1 MVTPAA
7 EGNGAE
13 REGLVLFD
21 IPEPAIARITLNR
34 PRRLNA
40 YTPSL
45 CEQLLAAL
53 GRYRDDDSLRVLIL
67 TGAGRGFCAG
77 GDVRGDDPG
86 YARYRSLQFGRG
98 REMRDDMHA
107 VNLLLHRID
116 KPVLA
121 MVNGVAVSGG
131 LALALMCD
139 YRIAAASAR
148 LGDPSG
154 RVGLLPDEGGAW
166 IFPRFMGIDRAM
178 MMVWLNEIYDADRAR
193 GLGLVSEVVQDSEL
207 ETRTMELARQIAARA
222 PLAVRATKLMMRRG
236 IESTLESS
244 MGDAQLA
251 IQWVNMSRDAQ
262 EGMAAFQQKRKP
274 VFKGE

>member
-1 MVTPAA
+1 MTPVDT
-7 EGNGAE
+7 EGK
-13 REGLVLFD
+13 RLVLFD

-34 PRRLNA
+34 PDRLNA
-40 YTPSL
+40 YTPTL
-45 CEQLLAAL
+45 CEELLAAL

-86 YARYRSLQFGRG
+86 YVRYRTLQFGRG

-107 VNLLLHRID
+107 VNLMLHRID

-139 YRIAAASAR
+139 YRIAAVSAR

-166 IFPRFMGIDRAM
+166 IFPRFMGIDRAI

-193 GLGLVSEVVQDSEL
+193 EIGLVSEVVPDSEL
-207 ETRTMELARQIAARA
+207 LERTMELARQIAARA
-222 PLAVRATKLMMRRG
+222 PLAVRVTKLMMRRG

-251 IQWVNMSRDAQ
+251 IQWVNVSRDAQ